1 MQTSSDK
8 AAILALLKKYRSG
21 QCTPD
26 EIARIHDWFYS
37 FETEDDPEFTAAA
50 NEAAANVMATL
61 FPRKRIRYMPL
72 LRVAAILVVIITGLL
87 FFFRP
92 QKPVPVTYAHI
103 DVDKGKRKKLTL
115 PDGTVVTL
123 NALSELAIP
132 SNFGKTTRELFL
144 KGEGIF
150 DVQRDETKPFIVHT
164 GELKTLVLGTSF
176 DIKAYP
182 GEEAIQV
189 AVLTGKV
196 RVEKEQEVVAAGIEH
211 NQVLTYTAKEHHIK
225 IANAAEIADWQAN
238 NYYFDQATIPEIAD
252 ILERQYNINITLTGS
267 AKRTCRYT
275 LQLKN
280 ESIEH
285 AMSLLAQLS
294 GITYHINNHE
304 IKINTATCE

>member
-21 QCTPD
+21 QCTPE

-115 PDGTVVTL
+115 PDGTIVTL

-132 SNFGKTTRELFL
+132 SNFGKTNRELFL

-150 DVQRDETKPFIVHT
+150 DVKSDETKPFIVHT

-182 GEEAIQV
+182 GDEAIQV

-211 NQVLTYTAKEHHIK
+211 NQVLTYTTKEHHIK

-252 ILERQYNINITLTGS
+252 ILERQYNINIKLIGS
-267 AKRTCRYT
+267 TKRTCRYT